1 MRPSKDGQDNK
12 NAGAINSAKIPWKK
26 VTDYISDH
34 GGSYK
39 FGFATCKKKWIE
51 VQCKSEKEVSLS
63 AAAVSSSSPPTAH
76 NSCNSSCNSSS
87 NNDESNINRA
97 TPSACSMRPTA
108 TDKVHARGFHSMQ
121 GVGNVG
127 ISEAAAATAAAA
139 AAGPEPRSGS
149 GSGLLETTQAP
160 PAGQSANASGSFL
173 MAFGTGHGRRIG
185 SGSSNIAMVRSSMR
199 LAQVRSARG
208 ER

>member
-1 MRPSKDGQDNK
+1 MRPLKAEHDNK
-12 NAGAINSAKIPWKK
+12 NAREINSAKIPWKK

-76 NSCNSSCNSSS
+76 NSCNSSSS
-87 NNDESNINRA
+87 NNVESNINRA

-108 TDKVHARGFHSMQ
+108 TDKVHAKGFHSMQ